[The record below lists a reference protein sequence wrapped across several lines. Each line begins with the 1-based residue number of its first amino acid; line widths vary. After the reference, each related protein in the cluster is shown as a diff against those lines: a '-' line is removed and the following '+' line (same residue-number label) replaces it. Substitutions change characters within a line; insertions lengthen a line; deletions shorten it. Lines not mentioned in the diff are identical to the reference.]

1 MMQRILFITIFLL
14 TTAMAGAQSLRPA
27 HLADT
32 ALHAP
37 LPAYLLT
44 PTSSIAPDGYYRQH
58 FGYFCKKEWDW
69 EKRTGVP
76 VKLRLGN
83 YEYTQKREGK

>member
-1 MMQRILFITIFLL
+1 MQRILFIVILLL
-14 TTAMAGAQSLRPA
+14 TANLAGAQSLRPVQG
-27 HLADT
+27 ADT
-32 ALHAP
+32 TLRAP

-44 PTSSIAPDGYYRQH
+44 PRVAPDAYYQQH
-58 FGYFCKKEWDW
+58 FGYFCKKEWAW

-83 YEYTQKREGK
+83 YDYTQKIEGK

>member
-1 MMQRILFITIFLL
+1 MQRIIVISILL
-14 TTAMAGAQSLRPA
+14 LMAGIANGQALKPVQR
-27 HLADT
+27 ADT
-32 ALHAP
+32 SGRAP

-44 PTSSIAPDGYYRQH
+44 PSTMAPGAYYQQH
-58 FGYFCKKEWDW
+58 FGYFCKKEWAW

-83 YEYTQKREGK
+83 YDYTQKIEGK

>member
-1 MMQRILFITIFLL
+1 MRSILFISILL
-14 TTAMAGAQSLRPA
+14 LSARMAGAQSLRPVQR
-27 HLADT
+27 ADT
-32 ALHAP
+32 TLRAP

-44 PTSSIAPDGYYRQH
+44 PTNVAPDAYYQQH
-58 FGYFCKKEWDW
+58 FGYFCKKEWAW

-83 YEYTQKREGK
+83 YDYTQKIEGK

>member
-1 MMQRILFITIFLL
+1 MRRIVFIAIFLL
-14 TTAMAGAQSLRPA
+14 IARLAGAQSLRPV
-27 HLADT
+27 LRTDT
-32 ALHAP
+32 TLRAP

-44 PTSSIAPDGYYRQH
+44 PTSVAPGWYYQQH
-58 FGYFCKKEWDW
+58 FGYFCKQEWAW

-83 YEYTQKREGK
+83 YDYTQKIEGK

>member
-1 MMQRILFITIFLL
+1 MQRIIFIAILLL
-14 TTAMAGAQSLRPA
+14 TGGLAGAQSLRPVQR
-27 HLADT
+27 ADT
-32 ALHAP
+32 TQRAP

-44 PTSSIAPDGYYRQH
+44 PAGIAPDGYYQQH
-58 FGYFCKKEWDW
+58 FGYFCKKEWAW

-83 YEYTQKREGK
+83 YEYTQKIEGK